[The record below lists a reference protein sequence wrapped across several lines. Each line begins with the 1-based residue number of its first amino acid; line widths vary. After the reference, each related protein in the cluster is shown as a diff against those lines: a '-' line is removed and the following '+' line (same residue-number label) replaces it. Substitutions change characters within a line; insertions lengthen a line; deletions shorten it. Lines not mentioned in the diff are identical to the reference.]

1 MNLVGTNG
9 NDSLVGGPDDDTLDG
24 LGGVDTLNGGV
35 GNDVFVFSEMGAAN
49 ADTVNGFISA
59 EDDLAFDDAVFAGLG
74 SAGSFRSGAGLSTGQ
89 DADDRL
95 VYNSSTG
102 QLYYDADGSG
112 SGGSQLVATL
122 AGAPGLT
129 AADITIV

>member
-1 MNLVGTNG
+1 MTGNRGRNYLEGRGG
-9 NDSLVGGPDDDTLDG
+9 NDTLAGGTG
-24 LGGVDTLNGGV
+24 IDTLNGGA
-35 GNDVFVFSEMGAAN
+35 GNDLFVFSEMGTAN
-49 ADTVNGFISA
+49 ADTVNGFIGA
-59 EDDLAFDDAVFAGLG
+59 EDNLAFDDAVFSGVG

-95 VYNSSTG
+95 IYNSSTG

-112 SGGSQLVATL
+112 AGGSQLVATL

-129 AADITIV
+129 AADMTIV